1 MNITFEFDKF
11 KIIEDDVK
19 FNLTKSSKT
28 GKDIVVCNLGVS
40 IFSPVARRK
49 KTKNEKNDSYGPY
62 IFASIFNGTRSN
74 YMTVTSRAVLSDN
87 DEFSVEK
94 GKKIALAKAESMV
107 YAKLA
112 KALEKNFNDYT
123 NVMKARLDD
132 FSNKAKRVEAH
143 NAEYIE
149 SIA

>member
-49 KTKNEKNDSYGPY
+49 KTKNDSYGPY
-62 IFASIFNGTRSN
+62 IFADIFNGTRGN

-112 KALEKNFNDYT
+112 KALEKNFNDYA
-123 NVMKARLDD
+123 NVMKACLDD